1 MKVMVIKIKPIEIK
15 FISSKVINED
25 QVNHSK
31 SDNIETMIQEKGD
44 DIVKKILIHFWID
57 TKVDWQYKWEA
68 VILSLIV
75 LISCI
80 TNVAK

>member
-25 QVNHSK
+25 QVKHSK

-44 DIVKKILIHFWID
+44 DIVKKILIHF
-57 TKVDWQYKWEA
+57 
-68 VILSLIV
+68 
-75 LISCI
+75 
-80 TNVAK
+80 